1 MLLKNHIYYYYYYYY
16 YPTQHNPTLWGWQKA
31 FQKMAEQRS
40 K

>member
-1 MLLKNHIYYYYYYYY
+1 MLLYLYIIIILHNN
-16 YPTQHNPTLWGWQKA
+16 NPTLWGWQKA